1 MTGWL
6 LLVGWRLYVGCSS
19 FASGEA
25 AGQSVHLYIGR
36 QLCGLCLTRL
46 RQAGTP
52 FCSILYS
59 ERVAVGGFDIF
70 PYKSYKSFIMG
81 SFRLHNKYGF
91 HKVIALHSGNLKVF
105 LIC

>member
-1 MTGWL
+1 M
-6 LLVGWRLYVGCSS
+6 
-19 FASGEA
+19 
-25 AGQSVHLYIGR
+25 
-36 QLCGLCLTRL
+36 
-46 RQAGTP
+46 
-52 FCSILYS
+52 
-59 ERVAVGGFDIF
+59 AVGGFEIF